1 MKRAQQVVTK
11 KPEVRKELD
20 PRVIEGLAN
29 LAERGVVVTGDL
41 NDGSFVALMVELR
54 KRGNEPIARSEAA
67 RQLKPF
73 MVVVGKRD
81 EGGGMRNKT

>member
-1 MKRAQQVVTK
+1 MNRMRTLRDARQKHSGMTE
-11 KPEVRKELD
+11 EVRKEPD

-29 LAERGVVVTGDL
+29 LVERGVVVTGNL

-54 KRGNEPIARSEAA
+54 RRGNEPIARSEAA

-73 MVVVGKRD
+73 MVVVARSQ
-81 EGGGMRNKT
+81 